1 MLTFIFWIVK
11 EKTTQV
17 SVIVDVYRFAGFG
30 EVDVFVKR

>member
-11 EKTTQV
+11 IKATQV
-17 SVIVDVYRFAGFG
+17 TVIIGIYRFAGFG